1 MKDTFTN
8 ETGLPYQR
16 EDVDDQDA
24 ADLLTFLDDNFQD
37 DQERATK
44 RQRSNATSTI
54 ASYSRRGL
62 PHPLFASLAQACYR
76 SLNSNLAA
84 TAAAQS
90 ALRPTYHGTSN

>member
-54 ASYSRRGL
+54 ASY
-62 PHPLFASLAQACYR
+62 
-76 SLNSNLAA
+76 
-84 TAAAQS
+84 
-90 ALRPTYHGTSN
+90 